1 MKNSQRAWLAIIGA
15 LLLTT
20 ALTIS
25 ANAGPVKELRDS
37 AESQRQRI
45 MDPPEPMNARFT
57 DVKSE
62 GKNLGWAFAFGHDRD
77 RAVLTGF
84 ADPNSEVPPTPNPE
98 PATLLLLATGLAGI
112 GSIARSRRK
121 E

>member
-1 MKNSQRAWLAIIGA
+1 MKNSQRAWQVIIGA

-45 MDPPEPMNARFT
+45 MDPPELLNERFT

-62 GKNLGWAFAFGHDRD
+62 GKNPGWAFAFGHDRN

-84 ADPNSEVPPTPNPE
+84 ADPDGAVPSPNPE